1 MFMVATSVGLWLG
14 SRIAINIKGIF
25 VALNVI
31 SIWCV
36 SPGKVLYP
44 GVVVLVGW
52 LDCGECSCF
61 MFLIQSKQ
69 IQLKLGWL

>member
-1 MFMVATSVGLWLG
+1 MFMLATSVGLWLG

-52 LDCGECSCF
+52 TAANVPVLCF
-61 MFLIQSKQ
+61 SFSPNKYN
-69 IQLKLGWL
+69 